1 MDSARDVELEARLA
15 KIEGAIAAIQRSL
28 DALLADRPRRFV
40 DRPSLS
46 KGPSVSQRR
55 ENLTD
60 EIGESLSAWFASR
73 SPEWWLS
80 RLGIG
85 FVILSVLLL
94 YGYAIDKGWIT
105 PPVRVLAGIL
115 LGAGLFWTA
124 TRTPSTPVAAKSYEP
139 GMRELFFGGALAVW
153 YVTAYAAAVWYQLI
167 SIPTAR
173 LAFFALA
180 LLSTWIALPER
191 REIPVSPLHSF

>member
-1 MDSARDVELEARLA
+1 MDSSRDVELEARLA

-46 KGPSVSQRR
+46 KGPSVSRRR

-115 LGAGLFWTA
+115 LGAGLLWTA
-124 TRTPSTPVAAKSYEP
+124 TRTPSTPASSQSYEP
-139 GMRELFFGGALAVW
+139 CIRGRFLGGVVGLP
-153 YVTAYAAAVWYQLI
+153 LLG
-167 SIPTAR
+167 SR
-173 LAFFALA
+173 SAFSGSA
-180 LLSTWIALPER
+180 
-191 REIPVSPLHSF
+191 